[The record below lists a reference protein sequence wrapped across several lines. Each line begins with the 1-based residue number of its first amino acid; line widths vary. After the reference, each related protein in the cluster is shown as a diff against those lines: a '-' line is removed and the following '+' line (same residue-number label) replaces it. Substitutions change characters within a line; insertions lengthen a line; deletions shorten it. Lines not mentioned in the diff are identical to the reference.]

1 MKKLYLPLSVQI
13 SIVSSS
19 PSFFHFLL
27 LFLLPLRFF
36 SSLSSSSSF
45 FFLFSL
51 FFSPLNPFERRRA
64 KSVAVPCNF
73 YRRFEIRILETR
85 WIPRKNCSIRDFFF
99 QARKSGHGCFEFFV
113 FEKSLSRHVSTI
125 ESFLLFF
132 FLEIISLI
140 SQLAYSFRRD
150 RKSSGEGRR
159 RKKGK

>member
-64 KSVAVPCNF
+64 KSVTVPCNF

-85 WIPRKNCSIRDFFF
+85 WIPRKNCSIRDFFSKLVNPATVASNF
-99 QARKSGHGCFEFFV
+99 SFSKNR
-113 FEKSLSRHVSTI
+113 SLVTSPR
-125 ESFLLFF
+125 LNRLFF
-132 FLEIISLI
+132 SFFL
-140 SQLAYSFRRD
+140 
-150 RKSSGEGRR
+150 KSYH
-159 RKKGK
+159 